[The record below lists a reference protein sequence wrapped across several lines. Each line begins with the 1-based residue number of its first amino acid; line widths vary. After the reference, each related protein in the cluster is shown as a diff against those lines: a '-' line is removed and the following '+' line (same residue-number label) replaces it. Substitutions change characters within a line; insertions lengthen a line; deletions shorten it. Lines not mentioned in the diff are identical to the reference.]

1 MPRRPKNEDSDAT
14 RAKLLE
20 AASLVFAELGF
31 RAATVREICAR
42 AGTNVASVNYHFGD
56 KLGLYT
62 EVLKDSSAPE
72 VQNRIRSAISGASST
87 EEQLSIFVRGMFD
100 KILGSNRPAHR
111 LKIMLQEMANPTPA
125 LAIVVD
131 EVIRP
136 QYNQL
141 CKVISLEIGM
151 SPKSTATRLCVHSL
165 IGQVAHY
172 MHARAV
178 MSQLWPQFQMDAEQ
192 ADEVARH
199 IVRFT
204 LAGLASAKFASED
217 KKKVTR
223 HERPTNYRQSAEGQ
237 GKSAGKT

>member
-1 MPRRPKNEDSDAT
+1 MARRPKTEDSEAT

-20 AASLVFAELGF
+20 AASLVFSELGF
-31 RAATVREICAR
+31 RAATVREICTR

-72 VQNRIRSAISGASST
+72 VQDRIRSAISGATST
-87 EEQLSIFVRGMFD
+87 EEQLGIFVRGMFD
-100 KILGSNRPAHR
+100 KVLGSGRPAHQI
-111 LKIMLQEMANPTPA
+111 KIMLQEMANPTPA

-136 QYNQL
+136 QYDQL
-141 CKVISLEIGM
+141 CRIISVEIGLP
-151 SPKSTATRLCVHSL
+151 PKSPATRLCVHSL

-178 MSQLWPQFQMDAEQ
+178 MSQLWPQFRMDAERS
-192 ADEVARH
+192 DEVTNH
-199 IVRFT
+199 IVGFT
-204 LAGLASAKFASED
+204 LAGIASVRSAKKN

-223 HERPTNYRQSAEGQ
+223 YERPTNYRQPAEGQ
-237 GKSAGKT
+237 GKSAGTA